1 MLTATAHCQFL
12 QGLYWLHP
20 AHQGAAHGIRHSGIM
35 RLGKHTEVQP
45 GPHLCPGHT
54 WGPSE
59 AQPALGKG
67 RTHLK
72 NRKGKGKKKKKTTT
86 NKRTLYLHKLQKKK
100 KKESWAQKKP
110 TLKKG
115 SAPWGPITQQS
126 SEALFRCCWGLQCPK
141 AWSGCLGRLLSLCR
155 HGMGACRAPQ
165 GQGRGWEPANPGVK
179 MKRKRESAT
188 GTGVGVWVCWGGWCG
203 AWLIRG
209 GCDIGEKVG

>member
-100 KKESWAQKKP
+100 KKRNLGHRKNLLLKRAQP
-110 TLKKG
+110 PGAPSLNSPLRPSSG
-115 SAPWGPITQQS
+115 AAGVCSAP
-126 SEALFRCCWGLQCPK
+126 
-141 AWSGCLGRLLSLCR
+141 R
-155 HGMGACRAPQ
+155 HGAGVGGGSCPSAAM
-165 GQGRGWEPANPGVK
+165 GWEHAELLRDRAVAGSLQTQ
-179 MKRKRESAT
+179 E
-188 GTGVGVWVCWGGWCG
+188 
-203 AWLIRG
+203 
-209 GCDIGEKVG
+209 